1 MFCRTLAYLLAL
13 TPSEMG
19 SLGYLLP
26 NPIPQLEVAK
36 GC

>member
-13 TPSEMG
+13 APSEMG

-26 NPIPQLEVAK
+26 IPIHAEVSLS
-36 GC
+36 